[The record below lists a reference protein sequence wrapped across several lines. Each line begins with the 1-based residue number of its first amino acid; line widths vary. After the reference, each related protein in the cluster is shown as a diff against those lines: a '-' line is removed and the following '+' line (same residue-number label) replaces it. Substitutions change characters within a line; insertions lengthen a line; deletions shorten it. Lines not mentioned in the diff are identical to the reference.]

1 MNETTVSVYPDAEE
15 KKYIRKRYSAAGLA
29 VLVDLAVFQ
38 IVSRLFM
45 LIVGAVSGA
54 EGSISEILRAGQTL
68 IASND
73 YTSVLFS
80 IGFPII
86 AEVTAI
92 IIAVKMLGL
101 DLKSKFTREG
111 YNLGEVAGGSAV
123 GFFFQTVAVF
133 IVMLLYF
140 IVEGSTEGATDSTI
154 VQKSS
159 LGANIIL
166 YFYVCAFGP
175 LLEELLF
182 RGIILESMKMYSCRF
197 AVVFSS
203 VIFGLMHGN
212 AAQAINGF
220 LIGLVLGALYVRSDS
235 LVPCTL
241 MHMIMNT
248 VTSVCS
254 VLIYSDPDIIEKL
267 TAGDISALSGFPA
280 AGVIINLLIRF
291 LTFPAGL
298 TVLIVAG
305 TKGFGLMKANA
316 AGKHRAAPLVL
327 TTVTWIIV
335 IVGYLGVI
343 VYNF

>member
-1 MNETTVSVYPDAEE
+1 MSSSTVSVYPDIDE
-15 KKYIRKRYSAAGLA
+15 KKQIRKKYFTAGLA
-29 VLVDLAVFQ
+29 VLADMAIFQ
-38 IVSRLFM
+38 LVSRLFL
-45 LIVGAVSGA
+45 LIVGVISGA
-54 EGSISEILRAGQTL
+54 GGSISEIYRAGHVL
-68 IASND
+68 VGSND
-73 YTSVLFS
+73 YSSVMFS
-80 IGFPII
+80 IGFPIL

-92 IIAVKMLGL
+92 AIAVKMLGL

-123 GFFFQTVAVF
+123 GFFLQTAAVF
-133 IVMLLYF
+133 VVMLLYF

-166 YFYVCAFGP
+166 YFYVCALGP

-182 RGIILESMKMYSCRF
+182 RGVILESMKMYNCRF

-220 LIGLVLGALYVRSDS
+220 LVGLVLGALYVRSDS

-254 VLIYSDPDIIEKL
+254 VLIYTDPNIVQDL
-267 TAGDISALSGFPA
+267 TTDGISAMTGFTL

-291 LTFPAGL
+291 LTFPAGVA
-298 TVLIVAG
+298 VLVVTG
-305 TKGFGLMKANA
+305 MKGFGLMKANA

-327 TTVTWIIV
+327 TSVTWILV
-335 IVGYLGVI
+335 IVGYLAVI

>member
-1 MNETTVSVYPDAEE
+1 MNETAVSVYPDRDE
-15 KKYIRKRYSAAGLA
+15 KKYIKSKYAKTGLA
-29 VLVDLAVFQ
+29 VLADLLIFQ
-38 IVSRLFM
+38 LVSRLFM
-45 LIVGAVSGA
+45 LITGAVSGA
-54 EGSISEILRAGQTL
+54 EGGISEIYYEGQRI

-92 IIAVKMLGL
+92 ILAVRMLKI

-111 YNLGEVAGGSAV
+111 YNVGEIAGGSAL

-133 IVMLLYF
+133 IVMLVYF
-140 IVEGSTEGATDSTI
+140 LIEGSTDGATESTI

-166 YFYVCAFGP
+166 YFYVCVFGP

-182 RGIILESMKMYSCRF
+182 RGVILESMKMYSCRF
-197 AVVFSS
+197 AIFFSS
-203 VIFGLMHGN
+203 LIFGLMHGN
-212 AAQAINGF
+212 IAQAINGF

-235 LVPCTL
+235 LVPCVV

-254 VLIYSDPDIIEKL
+254 VLLYSDPNILNDM
-267 TAGDISALSGFPA
+267 TSGNFAALAGFPV
-280 AGVIINLLIRF
+280 AGIIINLLIRVV
-291 LTFPAGL
+291 TFPAGIAIL
-298 TVLIVAG
+298 AVTG
-305 TKGFGLMKANA
+305 TKGFGLPKANA
-316 AGKHRAAPLVL
+316 AGKKRAAPLAF
-327 TTVTWIIV
+327 TTVTWILV
-335 IVGYLGVI
+335 IIGYIGVI
-343 VYNF
+343 IYNF

>member
-1 MNETTVSVYPDAEE
+1 MSESTVSVYPDIEE
-15 KKYIRKRYSAAGLA
+15 KKYIKKRYSAAGLA
-29 VLVDLAVFQ
+29 VLADMVIFQ
-38 IVSRLFM
+38 LVSRLFL

-54 EGSISEILRAGQTL
+54 GGSISEIYRAGREL
-68 IASND
+68 VGSND
-73 YTSVLFS
+73 YTSVMFS
-80 IGFPII
+80 IGFPILS
-86 AEVTAI
+86 EVTAI
-92 IIAVKMLGL
+92 FIAVKMLGL
-101 DLKSKFTREG
+101 DLKSKFTLEG
-111 YNLGEVAGGSAV
+111 YNTKEVAGGSAV
-123 GFFFQTVAVF
+123 GFFFQTAAVF
-133 IVMLLYF
+133 VVMLLYF
-140 IVEGSTEGATDSTI
+140 IVEGSTEGAADSTI

-166 YFYVCAFGP
+166 YFYVCALGP

-182 RGIILESMKMYSCRF
+182 RGVILESMKMYNCRF

-220 LIGLVLGALYVRSDS
+220 LVGLVLGALYVRSDS

-254 VLIYSDPDIIEKL
+254 VLIYTDPNIVQDL
-267 TAGDISALSGFPA
+267 TTDGISAMTGFTL

-291 LTFPAGL
+291 LTFPAGV
-298 TVLIVAG
+298 TVLVVTG
-305 TKGFGLMKANA
+305 MKGFGLMKANA

-327 TTVTWIIV
+327 TSVTWILV
-335 IVGYLGVI
+335 IVGYLAVI